1 MFLLKDDS
9 VAINARSMLSVD
21 FSGRFHAPGGSVLSP
36 KKRKGRLFLICAL
49 CLLWTGALVARLYS
63 LQFSDVT
70 RWQKWADKQQ
80 ILEIKIASERGPI
93 FDRNGKKLAVSVPAG
108 SVYARPSQVK
118 DKKAAAKQLA
128 KLVDRP
134 VSQIEQKLNDKS
146 PFVWIRRQMPRATAD
161 KVAALNIPGINY
173 FIESRRYY
181 PFNDSAATLLGK
193 VGIDGNG
200 LSGLEGAY
208 EKTLQ
213 GGEVKTRVTRDA
225 LGKVISAST
234 MTDDGFEVPK
244 GKPLTLTLDSDVQMI
259 MDEELAAGRKDAN
272 AHAAMALMIDADT
285 GEILGMSQAPGV
297 NLNGENV
304 DPKRDLKNLI
314 VESVFEPGS
323 IMKPIVASAAID
335 YGVMKPTDI
344 INCEHGRFLF
354 AGHTIKD
361 VHPNDSIPL
370 HDVVVRSSNIGMTK
384 VGMKLGAERVY
395 EALKRFGFGQP
406 SGLKFSGESPGILRD
421 VSTWAKIDVATH
433 SFGQGVAVTPIQM
446 VRAISAIANGGK
458 LPELRIVDKAGENF
472 VSHRIITE
480 STAQKVRSMLY
491 GVVED
496 EHGTGKM
503 AAINGV
509 RIGGKTGTAQK
520 SRPGGKGYQAGAYV
534 ASFVG
539 FADATPIGLHKTITL
554 MVAIDEPHGG
564 TIYGGALAAPVFKKI
579 MQRSLQLLA
588 TRNELNPDLSDKDE
602 APKQPSIAPG
612 HPSDLTPVVYHP

>member
-1 MFLLKDDS
+1 
-9 VAINARSMLSVD
+9 VARSTGSLLSVD
-21 FSGRFHAPGGSVLSP
+21 FSRQFHAPAGAILSP
-36 KKRKGRLFLICAL
+36 KKRKGRLLLICGL
-49 CLLWTGALVARLYS
+49 LVLWTGALIFRLYS
-63 LQFSDVT
+63 LQFSDVS

-108 SVYARPSQVK
+108 SVYARPAQIK
-118 DKKAAAKQLA
+118 DKKAVAKQLA
-128 KLVDRP
+128 KLVERP
-134 VSQIEQKLNDKS
+134 AAQIEQKLNDSS
-146 PFVWIRRQMPRATAD
+146 PFVWIRRQMPRGAAE
-161 KVAALNIPGINY
+161 KVAALNIPGVNY

-181 PFNDSAATLLGK
+181 PFNESAATLLGK

-213 GGEVKTRVTRDA
+213 GGEIKTKVTRDA
-225 LGKVISAST
+225 LGKVINSSST
-234 MTDDGFEVPK
+234 EEGFEVPK
-244 GKPLTLTLDSDVQMI
+244 GKPLKLTLDSDVQMI
-259 MDEELAAGRKDAN
+259 MDEELAEGRKGAN
-272 AHAAMALMIDADT
+272 ANAAMAMMIDADT

-297 NLNGENV
+297 NLNAENV
-304 DPKRDLKNLI
+304 DSKKGLKNLL

-335 YGVMKPTDI
+335 YGVMKPSDI
-344 INCEHGRFLF
+344 VNCEHGRFLF

-361 VHPNDSIPL
+361 VHPSDSIPL

-384 VGMKLGAERVY
+384 VGLKLGAERVF
-395 EALKRFGFGQP
+395 EALRRFGFGQS

-446 VRAISAIANGGK
+446 VRAMSAIANGGK
-458 LPELRIVDKAGENF
+458 LPELRIVDQPNQNF
-472 VSHRIITE
+472 VSHRIISDAT
-480 STAQKVRSMLY
+480 SQKVRSMLY

-496 EHGTGKM
+496 EHGTGKL

-520 SRPGGKGYQAGAYV
+520 SREGGKGYQSGAYV

-539 FADATPIGLHKTITL
+539 FADASPIGLHKTLTL
-554 MVAIDEPHGG
+554 MVAIDEPHAA

-588 TRNELNPDLSDKDE
+588 TRNELAPDLSDKE
-602 APKQPSIAPG
+602 VSPTIPEIKPG
-612 HPSDLTPVVYHP
+612 HPIDITPVVYRQ